1 MPKASNV
8 HYLQHYWYN
17 YAIFL
22 SATWKKKKQKS
33 SDETKNVRI
42 NASQGL
48 CLDVF
53 QIFGY

>member
-1 MPKASNV
+1 MFITCSITDTTTRFSYQQLV
-8 HYLQHYWYN
+8 
-17 YAIFL
+17 
-22 SATWKKKKQKS
+22 KKKKQKS

>member
-22 SATWKKKKQKS
+22 SATCKKKKQKS

>member
-1 MPKASNV
+1 MFITCSITDTTTRFSYQQLV
-8 HYLQHYWYN
+8 
-17 YAIFL
+17 
-22 SATWKKKKQKS
+22 KKKQKS